1 MKCKSFEALIEN
13 WLLHYYNEDSVMD
26 SFAIEEGVEQ
36 ELSTASLL
44 ILYLIYKFSVCLPH
58 IVMYFNDN
66 WNHLQELNTKLDKML
81 KTDQIIKLLYK
92 QIDSNIIESQN
103 HSNIKQDL
111 PKTQDLTK
119 TSDNKNVEYFILN
132 SNIIQ

>member
-1 MKCKSFEALIEN
+1 
-13 WLLHYYNEDSVMD
+13 MD

-44 ILYLIYKFSVCLPH
+44 ILYLIYKFSICLPH

-92 QIDSNIIESQN
+92 QIDCNAIESQN
-103 HSNIKQDL
+103 HSKLRTNVIKTEENSQKLD
-111 PKTQDLTK
+111 
-119 TSDNKNVEYFILN
+119 KNSEYFILN
-132 SNIIQ
+132 SNVIQ